1 MLILPIMPIS
11 LKTNDTSCELA
22 KRDELGRTRCA
33 LCGIRPYSFCR
44 CLNEDELEVFS
55 KISSERMFSD
65 KQNVFLQQEK
75 SKNLYN
81 VTEGNIKI
89 YQLLTDGRLQII
101 GFLYPGDFF
110 GSYRQGK
117 YNYSAQAIGDVKV
130 CVFNEVI
137 LNKHLE
143 KNPKL
148 SRELLNITA
157 NELTLAQD
165 RIRVLGKL
173 TATERMANFI
183 LNISDQ
189 RARIKWQ
196 DNPVSLPMNRQD
208 IADYLGLTIATVSRE
223 ITRLKTSNVIKVL
236 SASQIYINDRTKLS
250 LLCN

>member
-1 MLILPIMPIS
+1 
-11 LKTNDTSCELA
+11 
-22 KRDELGRTRCA
+22 
-33 LCGIRPYSFCR
+33 
-44 CLNEDELEVFS
+44 
-55 KISSERMFSD
+55 
-65 KQNVFLQQEK
+65 LQQEK

-81 VTEGNIKI
+81 ISEGNIKI

-117 YNYSAQAIGDVKV
+117 YNYSAQAIGNVKV
-130 CVFNEVI
+130 CVFNETV
-137 LNKHLE
+137 LNRHLE
-143 KNPKL
+143 QNPKL

-223 ITRLKTSNVIKVL
+223 ITRLKTSNIIKVL
-236 SASQIYINDRTKLS
+236 NASQIYINDRTKLS